1 MRMVDAAEAMMTRT
15 SPMPGSRAGRT
26 MRPAVALAGLL
37 AAFGALAALTPAA
50 AAEGADGY
58 GFAAPPSAEA
68 NRVYGVNRKTG
79 EVSVCQFERPEG
91 SFVGITR
98 CFGQGEGAGAQK
110 PGRYE
115 LVPTRYAG
123 ETGIFRVD
131 HETGQMSICYV
142 RETPQSDGKVESVV
156 LCTAPAK

>member
-1 MRMVDAAEAMMTRT
+1 MRMVDAAE
-15 SPMPGSRAGRT
+15 PMEMRMAPMFGLPKAGSVRPGVVLAGILT
-26 MRPAVALAGLL
+26 ALGTLMALA
-37 AAFGALAALTPAA
+37 PAA
-50 AAEGADGY
+50 AAEGADAY
-58 GFAAPPSAEA
+58 GFASPPSAEA

-98 CFGQGEGAGAQK
+98 CFTPGEGAGPQK